1 MRGSQD
7 DDAYMT
13 RLITR
18 KYSVALC
25 CAVFLIVVLFIL
37 QTSEREVA
45 VKPRLFDLIANESSI
60 AAVEISRGNTRITMV
75 STDAGWRISH
85 HEKLKDYPVDPLV
98 MSRLIRFVLDAKY
111 VERKTDRSD
120 KLGKLGLALEVDQ
133 SASVGP
139 VLLSV
144 EAMSKESQ
152 VLVGNLSQ
160 SGLGTYVRVPNESQ
174 VWLVSGRVKL
184 PLDVLDWISPVF
196 LNIDRAEIVRAT
208 FTSPTG
214 ARVVVS
220 ASGNTESAIIEN
232 MPVGTKLAYDSV
244 PDTALDALINL
255 RLIEVRR
262 ADYHAWEDAA
272 SAEFELSSGSL
283 ILLRCT
289 EINGK
294 YWVLVARDG
303 ITDQW
308 SYAVDQYRFAQLT
321 KEMNDYLAI
330 TPDNGE

>member
-1 MRGSQD
+1 
-7 DDAYMT
+7 
-13 RLITR
+13 
-18 KYSVALC
+18 
-25 CAVFLIVVLFIL
+25 
-37 QTSEREVA
+37 
-45 VKPRLFDLIANESSI
+45 
-60 AAVEISRGNTRITMV
+60 MV
-75 STDAGWRISH
+75 STDSGWRISH
-85 HEKLKDYPVDPLV
+85 HEKLKDYPVDPLA
-98 MSRLIRFVLDAKY
+98 MSRLIRFILDAKY
-111 VERKTDRSD
+111 VESKTDRPE
-120 KLGKLGLALEVDQ
+120 KLGKLGLALEVGQ

-160 SGLGTYVRVPNESQ
+160 SGLGTYVRDPNETQ
-174 VWLVSGRVKL
+174 VWLVSRRVEL

-214 ARVVVS
+214 ARVFVS
-220 ASGNTESAIIEN
+220 AAGNTESAIIEN

-255 RLIEVRR
+255 RLLEVRR
-262 ADYHAWEDAA
+262 ADHHAWQDAA

-303 ITDQW
+303 ITDRW

-330 TPDNGE
+330 TQDNGE

>member
-1 MRGSQD
+1 MIGQ
-7 DDAYMT
+7 
-13 RLITR
+13 ITR

-25 CAVFLIVVLFIL
+25 CAVFLIAVLFIL

-60 AAVEISRGNTRITMV
+60 AAVEISRGNTRIAMV
-75 STDAGWRISH
+75 STDSGWRISH

-111 VERKTDRSD
+111 VERKTDRPE

-160 SGLGTYVRVPNESQ
+160 SGLGTYVRDPNETQ
-174 VWLVSGRVKL
+174 VWLVSGRVEL

-214 ARVVVS
+214 ARVFV
-220 ASGNTESAIIEN
+220 AAAGNTESAIIEN

-255 RLIEVRR
+255 RLLEVRR
-262 ADYHAWEDAA
+262 ADHHAWQDAA

-303 ITDQW
+303 ITDRW
-308 SYAVDQYRFAQLT
+308 SYAVDQYRFSQLT

-330 TPDNGE
+330 TRDNGE

>member
-1 MRGSQD
+1 
-7 DDAYMT
+7 
-13 RLITR
+13 
-18 KYSVALC
+18 
-25 CAVFLIVVLFIL
+25 
-37 QTSEREVA
+37 
-45 VKPRLFDLIANESSI
+45 
-60 AAVEISRGNTRITMV
+60 MV
-75 STDAGWRISH
+75 STDSGWRISH
-85 HEKLKDYPVDPLV
+85 HEKLKDYPVDPLA
-98 MSRLIRFVLDAKY
+98 MSRLIRFILDAKY
-111 VERKTDRSD
+111 VERKTDRPE
-120 KLGKLGLALEVDQ
+120 KLGKLGLALEVGQ

-174 VWLVSGRVKL
+174 VWLVSGRVEL

-214 ARVVVS
+214 ARVFV
-220 ASGNTESAIIEN
+220 AAAGNTESAIIEN

-255 RLIEVRR
+255 RLLEVRR
-262 ADYHAWEDAA
+262 ADHHAWQDAA

-303 ITDQW
+303 ITDRW

-330 TPDNGE
+330 TQDNGE

>member
-1 MRGSQD
+1 MMRQ
-7 DDAYMT
+7 T
-13 RLITR
+13 IR

-25 CAVFLIVVLFIL
+25 CAVFLFAVLFVL
-37 QTSEREVA
+37 KTPKSEVA
-45 VKPRLFDLIANESSI
+45 VKPRLFDFIANESSI
-60 AAVEISRGNTRITMV
+60 AAIEISRGNTRIAML
-75 STDAGWRISH
+75 STDSGWRINH
-85 HEKLKDYPVDPLV
+85 HEKLKDYPVDPLA

-111 VERKTDRSD
+111 IERKTDRPG
-120 KLGKLGLALEVDQ
+120 KLEKLGLALEADQ
-133 SASVGP
+133 SVSDGP

-144 EAMSKESQ
+144 EVISKESQ

-160 SGLGTYVRVPNESQ
+160 SGLGTYVRFPNETQ
-174 VWLVSGRVKL
+174 VWLVSERVEL

-220 ASGNTESAIIEN
+220 ASGDTESAIIEN
-232 MPVGTKLAYDSV
+232 MPIGTKLAYDSV

-255 RLIEVRR
+255 RLLEVRR
-262 ADYHAWEDAA
+262 ADHHAWQDAA

-283 ILLRCT
+283 ILLRCA

-294 YWVLVARDG
+294 YWLLVDRDG
-303 ITDQW
+303 ITDRW

>member
-1 MRGSQD
+1 
-7 DDAYMT
+7 MT

-60 AAVEISRGNTRITMV
+60 AAVEISRGNTRIAMV

-111 VERKTDRSD
+111 VERKTDRPE

-272 SAEFELSSGSL
+272 SAAFELSSGSL

-330 TPDNGE
+330 TQDNGE

>member
-1 MRGSQD
+1 
-7 DDAYMT
+7 MT

-60 AAVEISRGNTRITMV
+60 AAVEISRGNTRIAMV

-111 VERKTDRSD
+111 VERKTDRPE

-214 ARVVVS
+214 TRVVVS

-303 ITDQW
+303 ITDRW

-321 KEMNDYLAI
+321 KEMNDYLA
-330 TPDNGE
+330 TRQDNGE

>member
-1 MRGSQD
+1 
-7 DDAYMT
+7 MT

-18 KYSVALC
+18 KYYVALC

-60 AAVEISRGNTRITMV
+60 AAVEISRGNTRIAMV

-111 VERKTDRSD
+111 VERKTDRPE

-303 ITDQW
+303 ITDRW

-330 TPDNGE
+330 TQDNGE

>member
-1 MRGSQD
+1 
-7 DDAYMT
+7 MT

-18 KYSVALC
+18 KYYVALC

-60 AAVEISRGNTRITMV
+60 AAVEISRGNTRIAMV

-111 VERKTDRSD
+111 VERKTDRPE

-214 ARVVVS
+214 TRVVVS

-303 ITDQW
+303 ITDRW

-321 KEMNDYLAI
+321 KEMNDYLA
-330 TPDNGE
+330 TRQDNGE

>member
-1 MRGSQD
+1 
-7 DDAYMT
+7 MT

-25 CAVFLIVVLFIL
+25 FAVFLIAVLFIL
-37 QTSEREVA
+37 QTSVREVA

-60 AAVEISRGNTRITMV
+60 AAVEISRGNTRIAMV

-111 VERKTDRSD
+111 VERKTDRPE

-303 ITDQW
+303 INDRW

-330 TPDNGE
+330 TQDNGE

>member
-1 MRGSQD
+1 
-7 DDAYMT
+7 MT

-60 AAVEISRGNTRITMV
+60 AAVEISRGNTRIAMV

-111 VERKTDRSD
+111 VERKTDRPE

-330 TPDNGE
+330 TQDNGE

>member
-1 MRGSQD
+1 
-7 DDAYMT
+7 MT

-25 CAVFLIVVLFIL
+25 CAVFLNAVLFIL
-37 QTSEREVA
+37 QTSVREVA

-60 AAVEISRGNTRITMV
+60 AAVEISRGNTRIAMV

-111 VERKTDRSD
+111 VERKTDRPE

-303 ITDQW
+303 ITDRW

>member
-1 MRGSQD
+1 MI
-7 DDAYMT
+7 

-18 KYSVALC
+18 KYSVALS
-25 CAVFLIVVLFIL
+25 CAVFLIAVLFIL

-60 AAVEISRGNTRITMV
+60 AAVEISRGNTRIAMV

-111 VERKTDRSD
+111 VERKTDRPE

-160 SGLGTYVRVPNESQ
+160 SGLGTYVRFPNETQ
-174 VWLVSGRVKL
+174 VWLVSERVEL

-220 ASGNTESAIIEN
+220 ASGDTESAIIEN
-232 MPVGTKLAYDSV
+232 MPVGTKLAYKSV

-255 RLIEVRR
+255 RLLEVRR
-262 ADYHAWEDAA
+262 ADHHAWQDAA
-272 SAEFELSSGSL
+272 SAEFELSSGSS

-294 YWVLVARDG
+294 YWLLVDRDG
-303 ITDQW
+303 ITDRW

>member
-1 MRGSQD
+1 
-7 DDAYMT
+7 MT

-18 KYSVALC
+18 KYYVALC

-60 AAVEISRGNTRITMV
+60 AAVEISRGNTRIAMV

-111 VERKTDRSD
+111 VERKTDRPE

-214 ARVVVS
+214 ARVFVS
-220 ASGNTESAIIEN
+220 AAGNTESAIIEN

-321 KEMNDYLAI
+321 KEMNDYLA
-330 TPDNGE
+330 TRQDNGE

>member
-1 MRGSQD
+1 
-7 DDAYMT
+7 MT

-60 AAVEISRGNTRITMV
+60 AAVEISRGNTRIAMV

-111 VERKTDRSD
+111 VERKTDRPE

-330 TPDNGE
+330 RQDNGE

>member
-1 MRGSQD
+1 
-7 DDAYMT
+7 MT

-60 AAVEISRGNTRITMV
+60 AAVEISRGNTRIAMV

-111 VERKTDRSD
+111 VERKTDRPE

-294 YWVLVARDG
+294 YWLLVDRDG
-303 ITDQW
+303 ITDRW

>member
-1 MRGSQD
+1 
-7 DDAYMT
+7 MT

-60 AAVEISRGNTRITMV
+60 AAVEISRGNTRIAMV

-111 VERKTDRSD
+111 VERKTDRPE

-196 LNIDRAEIVRAT
+196 LNIDRAEIVRAI

-330 TPDNGE
+330 TQDNGE

>member
-7 DDAYMT
+7 DDAYMIGQ
-13 RLITR
+13 ITR

-111 VERKTDRSD
+111 VERKTDRPE

-303 ITDQW
+303 ITDRW

-330 TPDNGE
+330 TQDNGE

>member
-1 MRGSQD
+1 MIGQ
-7 DDAYMT
+7 
-13 RLITR
+13 ITR

-60 AAVEISRGNTRITMV
+60 AAVEISRGNTRIAMV
-75 STDAGWRISH
+75 STDSGWRISH

-111 VERKTDRSD
+111 VERKTDRPE

-303 ITDQW
+303 ITDRW

-330 TPDNGE
+330 TQDNGE

>member
-1 MRGSQD
+1 
-7 DDAYMT
+7 MT

-18 KYSVALC
+18 KYYVALC

-60 AAVEISRGNTRITMV
+60 AAVEISRGNTRIAMV
-75 STDAGWRISH
+75 STDSGWRISH
-85 HEKLKDYPVDPLV
+85 HEKLKDYPVDPLA
-98 MSRLIRFVLDAKY
+98 MSRLIRFILDAKY
-111 VERKTDRSD
+111 VERKTDRPE
-120 KLGKLGLALEVDQ
+120 KLGKLGLALEVGQ

-184 PLDVLDWISPVF
+184 SLDVLDWISPVF

-220 ASGNTESAIIEN
+220 ASGDTESAIIEN

-294 YWVLVARDG
+294 YWVLIDRDG
-303 ITDQW
+303 ISDRW

-330 TPDNGE
+330 TQDNGE

>member
-1 MRGSQD
+1 MKGKR
-7 DDAYMT
+7 T
-13 RLITR
+13 VRR
-18 KYSVALC
+18 
-25 CAVFLIVVLFIL
+25 
-37 QTSEREVA
+37 
-45 VKPRLFDLIANESSI
+45 N
-60 AAVEISRGNTRITMV
+60 
-75 STDAGWRISH
+75 W
-85 HEKLKDYPVDPLV
+85 
-98 MSRLIRFVLDAKY
+98 
-111 VERKTDRSD
+111 
-120 KLGKLGLALEVDQ
+120 GKLGLALEVDQ

-160 SGLGTYVRVPNESQ
+160 SGLGTYVRVPNETQ
-174 VWLVSGRVKL
+174 VWLVSGRVEL

-255 RLIEVRR
+255 RLLEVRR
-262 ADYHAWEDAA
+262 ADHHAWEDAA

-303 ITDQW
+303 ITDRW

-330 TPDNGE
+330 RQDNGE

>member
-1 MRGSQD
+1 
-7 DDAYMT
+7 
-13 RLITR
+13 
-18 KYSVALC
+18 
-25 CAVFLIVVLFIL
+25 
-37 QTSEREVA
+37 
-45 VKPRLFDLIANESSI
+45 
-60 AAVEISRGNTRITMV
+60 MV

-111 VERKTDRSD
+111 VERKTDRPD

-303 ITDQW
+303 INDRW

-330 TPDNGE
+330 TQDNGE

>member
-1 MRGSQD
+1 MMRQ
-7 DDAYMT
+7 T
-13 RLITR
+13 IR

-25 CAVFLIVVLFIL
+25 CAVFLFAVLFIL
-37 QTSEREVA
+37 KTSKSEVA
-45 VKPRLFDLIANESSI
+45 VKPRLFDFIANASSI
-60 AAVEISRGNTRITMV
+60 AAVEISRGNTRIAMI
-75 STDAGWRISH
+75 STDAGWRINH
-85 HEKLKDYPVDPLV
+85 HEKLKDYPVDPLA

-111 VERKTDRSD
+111 IERKTDRPG
-120 KLGKLGLALEVDQ
+120 KLEKLGLALDFDQ
-133 SASVGP
+133 SVSDGP

-144 EAMSKESQ
+144 EVISEKSQ

-160 SGLGTYVRVPNESQ
+160 SGLGTYVRFPNETQ
-174 VWLVSGRVKL
+174 VWLVSERVEL

-220 ASGNTESAIIEN
+220 ASGDTESAIIEN

-255 RLIEVRR
+255 RLLEVRR
-262 ADYHAWEDAA
+262 ADHHAWQDAA
-272 SAEFELSSGSL
+272 SAEFELSSGSS

-294 YWVLVARDG
+294 YWLLVDRDG
-303 ITDQW
+303 ITDRW

>member
-1 MRGSQD
+1 
-7 DDAYMT
+7 MT

-18 KYSVALC
+18 KYYVALC

-60 AAVEISRGNTRITMV
+60 AAVEISRGNTRIAMV

-111 VERKTDRSD
+111 VERKTDRPE

-303 ITDQW
+303 ITDRW

-321 KEMNDYLAI
+321 KEMNDYLA
-330 TPDNGE
+330 TRQDNGE

>member
-1 MRGSQD
+1 
-7 DDAYMT
+7 MT

-37 QTSEREVA
+37 QTSVREVA

-60 AAVEISRGNTRITMV
+60 AAVEISRGNTRIAMV

-111 VERKTDRSD
+111 VERKTDRPE

-255 RLIEVRR
+255 RLLEVRR
-262 ADYHAWEDAA
+262 ADHHAWQDAA
-272 SAEFELSSGSL
+272 SAEFELSSGSS
-283 ILLRCT
+283 IRLRCT

-294 YWVLVARDG
+294 YGLLVDRDG
-303 ITDQW
+303 ITDRW

-321 KEMNDYLAI
+321 KEMNDYLA
-330 TPDNGE
+330 TRQDNGE

>member
-1 MRGSQD
+1 
-7 DDAYMT
+7 MT

-60 AAVEISRGNTRITMV
+60 AAVEISRGNTRIAMV

-111 VERKTDRSD
+111 VERKTDRPE

-184 PLDVLDWISPVF
+184 SLDVLDWISPVF

-303 ITDQW
+303 ITDRW

-321 KEMNDYLAI
+321 KEMNDYLA
-330 TPDNGE
+330 TRQDNGE

>member
-1 MRGSQD
+1 
-7 DDAYMT
+7 MT

-18 KYSVALC
+18 KYYVALC

-60 AAVEISRGNTRITMV
+60 AAVEISRGNTRIAMV

-111 VERKTDRSD
+111 VERKTDRPE

-184 PLDVLDWISPVF
+184 SLDVLDWISPVF

-303 ITDQW
+303 ITDRW

-321 KEMNDYLAI
+321 KEMNDYLA
-330 TPDNGE
+330 TRQDNGE